1 MRTSWISWKKYIPM
15 YQGLNFVEVGVSYAL
30 EGFVPP
36 INEFAGQGRYCLPG
50 SLLKQFFLAF
60 SGWQNISTESVKAFL
75 QAATDSLPHIVQ
87 KYHTIKPYR
96 T

>member
-50 SLLKQFFLAF
+50 SLLKQFF
-60 SGWQNISTESVKAFL
+60 
-75 QAATDSLPHIVQ
+75 
-87 KYHTIKPYR
+87 
-96 T
+96 